1 MKNFLAI
8 MAISGT
14 LIACGNDDK
23 TDSENST
30 FTTPSTV
37 DSTTVVSPADS
48 TAVNPLVDTVVTD
61 TLKR

>member
-1 MKNFLAI
+1 MKKFLAI
-8 MAISGT
+8 LAIAGALT
-14 LIACGNDDK
+14 ACGNDNN

-30 FTTPSTV
+30 LTTPSTV

-48 TAVNPLVDTVVTD
+48 TAVEPLVDTVVTD